1 MKTKNKNLKINIM
14 KTKIYKTSTVLIIVL
29 ANLLISS
36 SIFAQVKTSTK
47 KVRVDQTIK
56 KEILNTST
64 KKTTFDKTI
73 LVKKVVPINGSDT
86 PIPTPPYYVGD
97 FIHGGIVFYVDETGE
112 HGLVCA
118 KTDQST
124 NAPWS
129 MGVYVG
135 IGANEEG
142 LYKGMEN
149 TIAAVEK
156 ESRPTT
162 APNVC
167 YNLEITEGGITYSD
181 WYLPSKDELS
191 LISQNYAVI
200 NTTATAN
207 GGDVLYHG
215 SYWSSTEDE
224 VGSYV
229 WVQFCT
235 DYNSNK
241 YSTPK
246 ENQTCVRAVRRF

>member
-1 MKTKNKNLKINIM
+1 M
-14 KTKIYKTSTVLIIVL
+14 KTKIYKTSTVLIIVI

-56 KEILNTST
+56 KKISNTST
-64 KKTTFDKTI
+64 KKTTIDKTT
-73 LVKKVVPINGSDT
+73 LVKKALLINGSDT
-86 PIPTPPYYVGD
+86 PIPTPIPTPPYSVGD

-129 MGVYVG
+129 MGVYIG

-149 TIAAVEK
+149 TIAAVET
-156 ESRPTT
+156 ESSPTT

-191 LISQNYAVI
+191 LINQNYAVI

-207 GGDVLYHG
+207 GGDVFY
-215 SYWSSTEDE
+215 SWYWSSTEDGNYAWLQYFLE
-224 VGSYV
+224 
-229 WVQFCT
+229 
-235 DYNSNK
+235 DNSSK
-241 YSTPK
+241 LKLHK
-246 ENQTCVRAVRRF
+246 ETQICVRAVRRF